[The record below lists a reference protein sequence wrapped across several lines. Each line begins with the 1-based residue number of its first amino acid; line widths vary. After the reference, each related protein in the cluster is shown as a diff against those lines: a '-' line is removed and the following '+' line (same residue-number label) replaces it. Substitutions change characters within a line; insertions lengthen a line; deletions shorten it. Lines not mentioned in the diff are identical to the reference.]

1 MTVLA
6 LGGQFYKSDSLPV
19 AAQECVNLYLNKAQA
34 VTPFSENLFPTPGI
48 KTGTTVGT
56 DTFNRGVHV
65 FQGVP
70 YVVNGN
76 DLYRIDRATDSFGV
90 DSYSST
96 RVNGATTIP
105 GTGRVIMSD
114 NGAQGDQICIVLP
127 DQTNTFNAYTFTI
140 AGGLVQISD
149 SDFDGPVSSVDYVDG
164 YFIFA
169 KQDSQKFFNS
179 NLRNGT
185 AYTATDFVLV
195 EADPD
200 SLVRM
205 FVLNNEAIG
214 LGTETFEP
222 FQNIGGAGFPFQR
235 VAGGVQTKGLASKF
249 AIVEVNNLMVFLGS
263 SINETPSIWIS
274 DGGRPQKL
282 STTAIDNAISGYSDA
297 TISGAF
303 AYKYSQAGAQ
313 FIVFTFPEEETFV
326 YDFTSEE
333 WHTRESVDGSNN
345 IIPYRVSGVM
355 DAYGVLMVGDSISEN
370 IGVMDRGTFTEYGI
384 ILRRRFV
391 IPYVDNEGQPFW
403 VDSLELYGESGVG
416 LTSGQGSDPQVLMS
430 FSVDGAR
437 TFNKRIPR
445 SIGKIGEYTKRTI
458 WNSLGRISRNITIKF
473 EVSDPVK
480 YVFSRVEIIAE

>member
-48 KTGTTVGT
+48 KTGTTAGT

-114 NGAQGDQICIVLP
+114 NGAEGDQICLVLP
-127 DQTNTFNAYTFTI
+127 EQTNTFNAYTFTI

-249 AIVEVNNLMVFLGS
+249 AIVEVNNMMVFLGS

-333 WHTRESVDGSNN
+333 WHTRESVDGSN
-345 IIPYRVSGVM
+345 R
-355 DAYGVLMVGDSISEN
+355 
-370 IGVMDRGTFTEYGI
+370 TFTEYGI

-437 TFNKRIPR
+437 TFNNRISR

-458 WNSLGRISRNITIKF
+458 WNSLGRISRNMTIKF